1 MKLRNILF
9 GKYREK
15 VLGNIICN
23 EIEKLK
29 DLNKKKK
36 ITIIDYGSG
45 YNPEVI
51 NRVIK
56 SLQTKHKKPTLKN
69 KKKQIKCK
77 NAISGCF
84 KILTLF

>member
-36 ITIIDYGSG
+36 ITIIRRKQDLLKL
-45 YNPEVI
+45 I
-51 NRVIK
+51 N
-56 SLQTKHKKPTLKN
+56 N
-69 KKKQIKCK
+69 
-77 NAISGCF
+77 
-84 KILTLF
+84 